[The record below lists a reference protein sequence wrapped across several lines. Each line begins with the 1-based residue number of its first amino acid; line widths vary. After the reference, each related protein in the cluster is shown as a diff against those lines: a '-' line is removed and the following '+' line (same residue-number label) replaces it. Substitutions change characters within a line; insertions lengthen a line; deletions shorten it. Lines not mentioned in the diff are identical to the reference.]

1 MVILRLFHWFAFLG
15 EGQEASN
22 GIYPV
27 ILYYKDFDELV
38 LAYGISDTNEPHAQW
53 QFSSDIPKT
62 IAEYFQA
69 TSGVYPK
76 KYGQSYYACS
86 QKVSQGID
94 YTRFASMLDNIIN
107 DYKLIFN
114 SGKSVIP
121 PMSKTESYCLE
132 DALND
137 LFIPETTIETIL
149 KRLTIKKYYPPRA
162 ARRWKNLCCTPS
174 GLLADRRKGS
184 ATRQYGSVP
193 SIL

>member
-1 MVILRLFHWFAFLG
+1 MESIQPWIEKFIKQAQQQRSQSTKDYPTSYRNLRVKLSFGYGNFTSIPWFAFLG

-121 PMSKTESYCLE
+121 P
-132 DALND
+132 
-137 LFIPETTIETIL
+137 
-149 KRLTIKKYYPPRA
+149 
-162 ARRWKNLCCTPS
+162 
-174 GLLADRRKGS
+174 
-184 ATRQYGSVP
+184 
-193 SIL
+193 

>member
-1 MVILRLFHWFAFLG
+1 MVILRLFPGLHFL
-15 EGQEASN
+15 EKVRKLLTV
-22 GIYPV
+22 YPV

-76 KYGQSYYACS
+76 IRTVLLRLFP
-86 QKVSQGID
+86 KVSQGID

-121 PMSKTESYCLE
+121 PMSK
-132 DALND
+132 LNH
-137 LFIPETTIETIL
+137 TV
-149 KRLTIKKYYPPRA
+149 
-162 ARRWKNLCCTPS
+162 WKM
-174 GLLADRRKGS
+174 R
-184 ATRQYGSVP
+184 
-193 SIL
+193 